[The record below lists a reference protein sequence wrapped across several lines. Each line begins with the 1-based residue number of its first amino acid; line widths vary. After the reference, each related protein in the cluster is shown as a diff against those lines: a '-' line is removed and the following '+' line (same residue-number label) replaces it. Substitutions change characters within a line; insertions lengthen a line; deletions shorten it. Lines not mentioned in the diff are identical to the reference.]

1 LAGTEKH
8 RLLRRQLRRIF
19 GTEIDPEGEWAALL
33 SAVSD
38 AYYLADRER
47 HLVENALEVNGQELT
62 EANIKLRLLIDNA
75 PAGIVM
81 LDRELRCIFASRR
94 WLQDRRM
101 ELKDIVG
108 KGHFEVVPE
117 MQGQWA
123 EVLHRCL
130 DGATESCDEEPIP
143 QPDGTV
149 DWIKWEVRPWYET
162 KGLVSGLIVMSEDIT
177 HRKHAEEQMRI
188 AAVAFQSRDGM
199 IVTDADGMIL
209 QVNQAFTAVTGYRAE
224 EAVGR
229 TPVFLRSGRHD
240 AAFYRHMWEALKH
253 EGSWAGEIWNRRKDG
268 GVYPEWLSIS
278 GVKNS
283 GGKFTHYL
291 GTYSD
296 IRDPKEAERK
306 ILELAFYDPLTG
318 LPNRRLLLDRLNHA
332 MAASAREGQFGA
344 MLLLDLD
351 HFKTL
356 NDTRGHDVGD
366 QLLVEVAR
374 RLVETLRDTDS
385 AARLGGDEF
394 VILLEGLHE
403 EQTAAA
409 TKAELIAEKIRAA
422 ISKPA
427 TLQNNE
433 YHATPSI
440 GVTLFC
446 DRGEG
451 AETLFRQADLALYQ
465 AKDAGRD
472 SIRFYSP
479 TMQAL
484 VDERAELEAGLRRA
498 LAENEFL
505 LYYQPQVDSRGAIVG
520 AEALLR
526 WQPPG
531 QPMIAPDSFIP
542 VAEDSGLIVPISSW
556 VLESACR
563 LLARWAKSSSTQD
576 LQLSINI
583 SARQFNEADF
593 VEEVKSALQR
603 FGARPERLMLELTES
618 LLLKNVDKAILTM
631 KALKE
636 FGVGFS
642 IDDFGIGYS
651 SLSYLKRLPLDQIK
665 IDRSFVNDI
674 IDDSDDRAI
683 VQAIISLGHSLDLD
697 VIAEGVET
705 AAQRDFLAAHYCQTY
720 QGYLFSKPVPVEDFQ
735 RLLPGFA
742 MEMKSN
748 YGWEMRTSMPSP
760 NRRRSVSGARRF

>member
-1 LAGTEKH
+1 VPPGQWAE
-8 RLLRRQLRRIF
+8 LLN
-19 GTEIDPEGEWAALL
+19 
-33 SAVSD
+33 AVSD
-38 AYYLADRER
+38 AYHVADQER
-47 HLVENALEVNGQELT
+47 HLVENALEVNAQELT

-81 LDRELRCIFASRR
+81 LDREMRCIFASRR
-94 WLQDRRM
+94 WLNDRRI

-108 KGHFEVVPE
+108 KGHFEIVPE
-117 MQGQWA
+117 MRGRWNDA
-123 EVLHRCL
+123 LHRCL
-130 DGATESCDEEPIP
+130 AGATESCDEEPIP
-143 QPDGTV
+143 QSDGTV
-149 DWIKWEVRPWYET
+149 DWIKWEIRPWYET
-162 KGLVSGLIVMSEDIT
+162 NGLVGGLIIMSEDIT
-177 HRKHAEEQMRI
+177 HRKRADEQMRI
-188 AAVAFQSRDGM
+188 AAVAFQARDGM
-199 IVTDADGMIL
+199 IVTDPDGIIL
-209 QVNQAFTAVTGYRAE
+209 QVNRAFTAVTGYRAD
-224 EAVGR
+224 EAVGQR
-229 TPVFLRSGRHD
+229 CDFLKSGRHE
-240 AAFYRHMWEALKH
+240 ASFYRNMWEALRH
-253 EGSWAGEIWNRRKDG
+253 EGNWEGEIWNRRKDG

-278 GVKNS
+278 CVRNS
-283 GGKFTHYL
+283 AAKVTHYL
-291 GTYSD
+291 ATYSD

-332 MAASAREGQFGA
+332 MAASAREGQYGA

-374 RLVETLRDTDS
+374 RLVETLRETDS

-394 VILLEGLHE
+394 VLLLEGLHE
-403 EQTAAA
+403 DQTAAA

-422 ISKPA
+422 VSLPVN
-427 TLQNNE
+427 LLSCE

-440 GVTLFC
+440 GVTLFR

-451 AETLFRQADLALYQ
+451 AEVLFRQADLALYQ
-465 AKDAGRD
+465 AKDAGRNA
-472 SIRFYSP
+472 IRFYSP

-484 VDERAELEAGLRRA
+484 VDERAKLEAGLRRA
-498 LAENEFL
+498 LSDGEFL
-505 LYYQPQVDSRGAIVG
+505 LFYQPQVDSSGGIVG

-542 VAEDSGLIVPISSW
+542 IAEDSGLIVPISSW

-563 LLARWAKSSSTQD
+563 VLADWAGDPVTED
-576 LQLSINI
+576 LRLSINI
-583 SARQFNEADF
+583 SARQFTQPDF
-593 VEEVKSALQR
+593 VEEVKLALER
-603 FGARPERLMLELTES
+603 NGARPDRLVLELTES
-618 LLLKNVDKAILTM
+618 LLLKSVDNAILTM

-674 IDDSDDRAI
+674 VEDPDDRSI
-683 VQAIISLGHSLDLD
+683 VQAIISLGHSLNLE

-705 AAQRDFLAAHYCQTY
+705 VAQRDFLAAHQCQTY
-720 QGYLFSKPVPVEDFQ
+720 QGYLFSKPVPLAEFQ
-735 RLLPGFA
+735 RLLPSSPSETA
-742 MEMKSN
+742 QIQE
-748 YGWEMRTSMPSP
+748 WELHVAQALAVDHGKPDKTHSFT
-760 NRRRSVSGARRF
+760 A